1 MFLSR
6 IQCIGDSLL
15 LKLLLLQLLMLQ
27 LCQLVQL
34 TRVQHPTHTELRLE
48 SSEVYDCTTPINNIF
63 FKARIQ
69 IPSEHPNKK
78 FEQKSKIIR
87 LFSSILTREYKI
99 LRWTMAVLFC
109 SGISHY

>member
-63 FKARIQ
+63 FKAKNAIYCITEKGQ
-69 IPSEHPNKK
+69 PNKAK
-78 FEQKSKIIR
+78 HEFTNVFKE
-87 LFSSILTREYKI
+87 SI
-99 LRWTMAVLFC
+99 
-109 SGISHY
+109 